1 MTNLSFFVFF
11 FFFLMI
17 RRPPR
22 STLFPYTTL
31 FRSSRRTVAPPP
43 TVRPRVLRTRRRAR
57 ARVKRSEEH
66 TSELQSLAYL
76 VCRLLLEKKKK
87 QNYIIPYLLLII
99 YNPQAIH
106 LTHRFTFRYSH

>member
-1 MTNLSFFVFF
+1 MFF

-31 FRSSRRTVAPPP
+31 FRSSYHLLRVGCMVLGDQSRTNWGP
-43 TVRPRVLRTRRRAR
+43 RAR
-57 ARVKRSEEH
+57 PAARSEEH

-87 QNYIIPYLLLII
+87 IISRHPPIHHKPRQPRATII
-99 YNPQAIH
+99 ARPSPISAA
-106 LTHRFTFRYSH
+106 